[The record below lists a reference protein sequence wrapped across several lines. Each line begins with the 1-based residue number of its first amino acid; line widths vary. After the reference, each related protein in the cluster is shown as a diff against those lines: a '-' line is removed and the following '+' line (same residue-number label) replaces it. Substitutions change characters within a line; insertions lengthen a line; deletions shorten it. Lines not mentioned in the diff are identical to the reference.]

1 MFLRVNEITRGPCE
15 NEIEL
20 LKNSLYLDRS
30 SLVKRK

>member
-1 MFLRVNEITRGPCE
+1 MFLRVNEITQEPCK
-15 NEIEL
+15 NKIEL